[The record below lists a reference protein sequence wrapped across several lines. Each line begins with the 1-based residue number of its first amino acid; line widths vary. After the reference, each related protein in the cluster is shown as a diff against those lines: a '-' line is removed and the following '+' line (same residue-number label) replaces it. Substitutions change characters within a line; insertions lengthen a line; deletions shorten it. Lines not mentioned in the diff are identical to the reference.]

1 MSEIKVNK
9 ISPRTNCGT
18 VTLGDSGDTIT
29 IPSGVTITNNGTQ
42 TGFGRTGTVNWQT
55 TVKTGDFTAANG
67 EGYFVDTSSGAVTMT
82 LPASPSAG
90 NIVSVKDYA
99 YNFGTNALTVAR
111 NGSPI
116 GGGSDLNISYNSNGA
131 FLTFIYID
139 GTKGWLVTDDST
151 NVSDASNAYITA
163 TGGTVTT
170 ACTNFKVHTFTSP
183 GTFCITAGGG
193 PLAVVDYFVVAGGGG
208 GGSASSGYDSGGGGG
223 GGGFR
228 LSNTTCMPSPQT
240 SPLVAPNSPSP
251 AAILF
256 TPGGHPITVGAG
268 GTGAAQPSNCR
279 GASGSA
285 SILSSITSAG
295 GGGGGS
301 IGAPAT
307 CKTGADGGSG
317 GGAGG
322 GSGPT
327 AIAGGS
333 GNTPSVSPAQG
344 TNGGPGGGAPINY
357 WGGGG
362 GGAACAGAKGESPNT
377 GGPGGSGSFVV
388 QAGFAGCNG
397 TPGPVSGARYFA
409 GGGGAGGTP
418 LRPTTGGGSP
428 GTGGGGNGGPP
439 GIDATAN
446 TGGGGGGGEDS
457 AGGNGG
463 SGIVI
468 IRYRFQA

>member
-183 GTFCITAGGG
+183 GTFA
-193 PLAVVDYFVVAGGGG
+193 LQREVV
-208 GGSASSGYDSGGGGG
+208 
-223 GGGFR
+223 
-228 LSNTTCMPSPQT
+228 L
-240 SPLVAPNSPSP
+240 
-251 AAILF
+251 
-256 TPGGHPITVGAG
+256 
-268 GTGAAQPSNCR
+268 
-279 GASGSA
+279 
-285 SILSSITSAG
+285 
-295 GGGGGS
+295 
-301 IGAPAT
+301 
-307 CKTGADGGSG
+307 
-317 GGAGG
+317 
-322 GSGPT
+322 
-327 AIAGGS
+327 
-333 GNTPSVSPAQG
+333 
-344 TNGGPGGGAPINY
+344 
-357 WGGGG
+357 
-362 GGAACAGAKGESPNT
+362 
-377 GGPGGSGSFVV
+377 
-388 QAGFAGCNG
+388 
-397 TPGPVSGARYFA
+397 
-409 GGGGAGGTP
+409 
-418 LRPTTGGGSP
+418 
-428 GTGGGGNGGPP
+428 
-439 GIDATAN
+439 
-446 TGGGGGGGEDS
+446 
-457 AGGNGG
+457 
-463 SGIVI
+463 
-468 IRYRFQA
+468 

>member
-1 MSEIKVNK
+1 MSKIEVNEIDKQ
-9 ISPRTNCGT
+9 SGSTLTLGGSGT
-18 VTLGDSGDTIT
+18 AVTLACGA
-29 IPSGVTITNNGTQ
+29 TQ
-42 TGFGRTGTVNWQT
+42 TGFGRTGTVDWQT

-67 EGYFVDTSSGAVTMT
+67 EGYFVNTSSGAVTMT

-111 NGSPI
+111 NGSPL
-116 GGGSDLNISYNSNGA
+116 GGGSDLDISYNTNGA

-139 GTKGWLVTDDST
+139 GTKGWLITDDST
-151 NVSDASNAYITA
+151 NVSTAENAYITA
-163 TGGTVTT
+163 TGGSVTT
-170 ACTNFKVHTFTSP
+170 QCTNYKVHVFTSP

-193 PLAVVDYFVVAGGGG
+193 PLAVADYFVVAGGGG

-251 AAILF
+251 AGIPF
-256 TPGGHPITVGAG
+256 SPGSYPIAVGAG
-268 GTGAAQPSNCR
+268 GTGAAKPSNCR
-279 GASGSA
+279 GANGST
-285 SILSSITSAG
+285 SIVSSITSAG

-301 IGAPAT
+301 IGAPVT

-322 GSGPT
+322 GSPV
-327 AIAGGS
+327 ISGGS
-333 GNTPSVSPAQG
+333 GNTPSVSPPQG
-344 TNGGPGGGAPINY
+344 NNGGPGGGAPLNY
-357 WGGGG
+357 YGGGG

-446 TGGGGGGGEDS
+446 TGGGGGGGENS

-468 IRYRFQA
+468 IRYRFQ